1 MIDGIR
7 STCVP
12 VPSLDAGRA
21 WYGIALQAQPY
32 LADPEAV
39 TFYLNGFLL
48 TLRQGPAQA
57 AGTVVYWSVDH
68 LEAELERLQ
77 ALGAQ
82 PHEPVSALDEFTR
95 CATLLDPFGNVLGLV
110 ERDDPAERQAR
121 SRRSAERIALREIR
135 TVLDDLGADE
145 QKARKLQR
153 LLWSVLGAG
162 VVVGGLAL
170 WLFMPERPPR
180 GQDLLDQQP
189 AGLRRP

>member
-21 WYGIALQAQPY
+21 WYGLALQAQPY
-32 LADPEAV
+32 LADAAAV
-39 TFYLNGFLL
+39 TFCLNGYLL
-48 TLRQGPAQA
+48 TLRSGPAQP

-68 LEAELERLQ
+68 LEHELERLEG
-77 ALGAQ
+77 LGAR
-82 PHEPVSALDEFTR
+82 PHDPVATLDAFTR
-95 CATLLDPFGNVLGLV
+95 CATVLDPFGNVLGLV

-145 QKARKLQR
+145 QKTRKLQR
-153 LLWSVLGAG
+153 VLWSVLGAG
-162 VVVGGLAL
+162 VVLGGLAL
-170 WLFMPERPPR
+170 WMFMPERPPR

-189 AGLRRP
+189 ALRRQ

>member
-32 LADPEAV
+32 LADAEAV

-48 TLRQGPAQA
+48 TLRNGPAQP

-68 LEAELERLQ
+68 LEGELERLQ
-77 ALGAQ
+77 ALGAR

-95 CATLLDPFGNVLGLV
+95 RATLLDPFGNVLGLV

-153 LLWSVLGAG
+153 VLWSVLGAG
-162 VVVGGLAL
+162 VVIGGVVL
-170 WLFMPERPPR
+170 WLVMPERPPR